1 MAKFDFSHVS
11 DKSIEKSYEKSTVKK
26 EEISRIQ
33 NRVNEISFEIKR
45 QCNELN
51 DEEFILQ
58 ERVREREALH
68 KETLKLIQQLM
79 RDA

>member
-1 MAKFDFSHVS
+1 MAKFDFLHVT

-26 EEISRIQ
+26 EEMSRAQ
-33 NRVNEISFEIKR
+33 DRVNEISFEIKR

-51 DEEFILQ
+51 DEEFISQ

-68 KETLKLIQQLM
+68 KETLELIRQIM